1 MEVELLF
8 SVFFVQ
14 DQKKEKTEV
23 ELLFPFFVHGEKK
36 LMKRK

>member
-8 SVFFVQ
+8 SFFFVQ